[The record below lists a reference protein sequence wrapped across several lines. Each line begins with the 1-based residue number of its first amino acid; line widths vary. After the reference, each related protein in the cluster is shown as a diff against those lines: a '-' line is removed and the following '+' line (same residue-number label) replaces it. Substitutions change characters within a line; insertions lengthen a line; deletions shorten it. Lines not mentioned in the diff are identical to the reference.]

1 MYLSRLEIFGF
12 KTFAQKVDLHFD
24 DGITDIV
31 GPNGCGKSNIVDAL
45 RWSLGEQKSSVLRS
59 EKMEN
64 VIFNGTK
71 GRKPLNL
78 AEVSLTI
85 QNTKNILPTEYT
97 EVTITRRIYRS
108 GESEYFLNRLPCRLK
123 DINDLFMDT
132 GMGADAYSV
141 IELKMVEQILSDN
154 TEDRRKL
161 FEEAAGITKYK
172 IRRRQTFR
180 KLDATKADLMRAND
194 IIAEIEKKVNS
205 LKRQTQKANRY
216 NKLMSQL
223 KLEDV
228 RLGYHDFNRLSDAI
242 TPLESRLAG
251 LESSAEQLL
260 GEVSKKESE
269 VEELNT
275 ILIGKEQKLR
285 ETQIELENKDKL
297 IKAIEEH
304 ILVSRERKN
313 NLQDLIRRYSEEK
326 TASLEKKEMLAKRIE
341 ELTAAIGNFESQYI
355 ESKENLAAKKTDF
368 DSFDASISDKKTEL
382 EKNRKEL
389 VQLID
394 EVAKKRSA
402 YQLTKNNIQ
411 NLERKISDL
420 KKDNETYSSSSDDAL
435 SVLDDTQY
443 EKKKLAD
450 TIESLKKDIL
460 GHQQRLDALRT
471 ELDEMRS
478 EKLHAEA
485 DIRSVN
491 SRIAIIQKAIESH
504 EGFPEGVQ
512 YLLQEKPF
520 GIDSTVADILSVN
533 ESYKKATEAALGDSF
548 SFLIAGK
555 TDSIKKAISKLTES
569 NKGVVTFLNKEK
581 LSLFQSNLDIGELN
595 SVRNEI
601 IGLATDLVTSDD
613 PQLMRMLLGDVVFVE
628 HFDKATA
635 LADRFPQF
643 RFVTLQGEIVK
654 GNYLIKGGSHSKTN
668 DTMIGQR
675 ETLRRLQEQVTQLEK
690 QVLDVQSK
698 ITGHEEQIR
707 ETSARMTSDQE
718 KQRSSEQKLL
728 SLDKEISQSE
738 YEQKRSKETLAKNQ
752 DIIDQTVRELQ
763 IFQTNLEEMGPQMDE
778 LESLRGT
785 LELETRKLELRLNEL
800 EKERRDRSE
809 SVNEL
814 FSSFVRLESE
824 IKNYQSNIDNSRQQ
838 IEDIDATVA
847 KHDAETV
854 AAKSEIEKLDLSSVE
869 RESELIT
876 LSRSRDTVEKDRDM
890 EETDVQKMRETAG
903 KIEAE
908 LKKIRRQR
916 EELLNS
922 RHTMEQEHND
932 LRFEMRSLTERIQ
945 RDYDFD
951 LHKDSFETLLLTS
964 GVDSK
969 DDTDLAETEDI
980 AAEQPLAEGE
990 QTEKTL
996 DEVLDSDLPQEKPAS
1011 SEFDPIAVKT
1021 VIDELRR
1028 KIKQLGPVNMEA
1040 FAEYHVEK
1048 ERLDT
1053 LVRQR
1058 QDLLE
1063 AESQLMQTIETINNT
1078 AQKQFME
1085 VFERIKQNF
1094 IMIFTSL
1101 FENSEANLELAKDED
1116 PLEANIE
1123 ILARPTGKK
1132 IQHIALLSGG
1142 EKTLTAISLLFAI
1155 YLVKPSPFCILDE
1168 VDAPLDDTNI
1178 DKFTKILRDF
1188 SKDTQF
1194 IVVTH
1199 NKRTM
1204 EAAQNIFGITM
1215 QEAGVSKVVSVK
1227 FNNRDT
1233 QSDDIEEIIRQN
1245 QVEVLSQEVQETPP
1259 DTPSEKQ

>member
-24 DGITDIV
+24 DGITNIV

-97 EVTITRRIYRS
+97 EVTLTRRIYRS

-205 LKRQTQKANRY
+205 LRRQTQKANRY
-216 NKLMSQL
+216 NKLMSRL
-223 KLEDV
+223 KIEDV
-228 RLGYHDFNRLSDAI
+228 RLGHHEFTRLSELI
-242 TPLESRLAG
+242 QPLENKLAG
-251 LESSAEQLL
+251 LESSAEQIL

-269 VEELNT
+269 VEALNA

-285 ETQIELENKDKL
+285 ETQIELENQDKQ
-297 IKAIEEH
+297 IKAIEEK
-304 ILVSRERKN
+304 ILISRERN
-313 NLQDLIRRYSEEK
+313 SSLLDLIRRYSEEK
-326 TASLEKKEMLAKRIE
+326 TASLEKKEILHRRID
-341 ELTAAIGNFESQYI
+341 ELSAAIGNLESRYA
-355 ESKENLAAKKTDF
+355 ESKENLSSKKADF
-368 DSFDASISDKKTEL
+368 EGFDESITSKKNDL

-411 NLERKISDL
+411 NLERKIDDL
-420 KKDNETYSSSSDDAL
+420 KKDNAVYSSTSDDAL

-443 EKKKLAD
+443 EKRKLAD
-450 TIESLKKDIL
+450 TIDLLKKDIIS
-460 GHQQRLDALRT
+460 GQQQIDALRISI
-471 ELDEMRS
+471 DESRS
-478 EKLHAEA
+478 LKLHAEA
-485 DIRSVN
+485 DVRSIH

-512 YLLQEKPF
+512 YLLQEKLA
-520 GIDSTVADILSVN
+520 GIDTTIADIISVD
-533 ESYKKATEAALGDSF
+533 EDYKRATEAALGDSF
-548 SFLIAGK
+548 SFLVSGK
-555 TDSIKKAISKLTES
+555 IDSIRNALSKLTES
-569 NKGVVTFLNKEK
+569 RKGVATFLNMEK
-581 LSLFQSNLDIGELN
+581 LSQFRSSVDLHALN
-595 SVRNEI
+595 GIKNEI
-601 IGLATDLVTSDD
+601 IGFATELVKSDD
-613 PQLMRMLLGDVVFVE
+613 PRLMQLLLGDVVFVDQFE
-628 HFDKATA
+628 KAIN

-643 RFVTLQGEIVK
+643 RFVTLAGEIIK
-654 GNYLIKGGSHSKTN
+654 GNYLIKGGSRAQTN
-668 DTMIGQR
+668 DTIIGQR
-675 ETLRRLQEQVTQLEK
+675 EALRRLQDQVIQLEK
-690 QVLDVQSK
+690 QVVELQTK
-698 ITGHEEQIR
+698 ITVLEGQLR
-707 ETSARMTSDQE
+707 ETTAKLAADQE
-718 KQRSSEQKLL
+718 KQKSSEQQLL
-728 SLDKEISQSE
+728 SLDKDISQSE
-738 YEQKRSKETLAKNQ
+738 YEQKRSRETLVKNQ
-752 DIIDQTVRELQ
+752 DIIDQTTRELE
-763 IFQTNLEEMGPQMDE
+763 IFQTHLEEMGPHMDE
-778 LESLRGT
+778 LELRRGE
-785 LELETRKLELRLNEL
+785 LELQTRKLELQLNDL
-800 EKERRDRSE
+800 EKERKDRSE
-809 SVNEL
+809 SVNEV

-824 IKNYQSNIDNSRQQ
+824 IKTHQTNVENSRQQ
-838 IEDIDATVA
+838 IQDIDTTIA
-847 KHDAETV
+847 KHESETV
-854 AAKSEIEKLDLSSVE
+854 AAQQEIEKLEESAVV
-869 RESELIT
+869 RESELIAI
-876 LSRSRDTVEKDRDM
+876 SKKRDAIEKDRDI
-890 EETDVQKMRETAG
+890 EGSEVSNLRESAG

-951 LHKDSFETLLLTS
+951 LSKDS
-964 GVDSK
+964 VDSLFASVESK
-969 DDTDLAETEDI
+969 EEAEYSEMEEVSPGTLS
-980 AAEQPLAEGE
+980 AENDR
-990 QTEKTL
+990 TEKNL
-996 DEVLDSDLPQEKPAS
+996 DEVLDTDLPQETPAS
-1011 SEFDPIAVKT
+1011 SGFDSLAVKT
-1021 VIDELRR
+1021 MIDELRR

-1040 FAEYHVEK
+1040 FAEYNVEK
-1048 ERLDT
+1048 DRLDT
-1053 LVRQR
+1053 LTQQR

-1063 AESQLMQTIETINNT
+1063 AESQLMQTIETINTT

-1085 VFERIKQNF
+1085 VFDRIKENF
-1094 IMIFTSL
+1094 INIFTSL
-1101 FENSEANLELAKDED
+1101 FESSEANLELAKEED

-1142 EKTLTAISLLFAI
+1142 EKTLTAIALLFAI

-1227 FNNRDT
+1227 FNDRDI

-1245 QVEVLSQEVQETPP
+1245 QVEELTHEVKEPPSGTPA
-1259 DTPSEKQ
+1259 EN

>member
-24 DGITDIV
+24 DGITNIV

-97 EVTITRRIYRS
+97 EVTLTRRIYRS

-205 LKRQTQKANRY
+205 LRRQTQKANRY
-216 NKLMSQL
+216 NKLMSRL
-223 KLEDV
+223 KIEDV
-228 RLGYHDFNRLSDAI
+228 RLGHHEFMRFSNLI
-242 TPLESRLAG
+242 TPLESKLSG
-251 LESSAEQLL
+251 LESSAEQIL

-269 VEELNT
+269 VEALNAV
-275 ILIGKEQKLR
+275 LIGKEQKLR
-285 ETQIELENKDKL
+285 ETQIELENQDKQ
-297 IKAIEEH
+297 IKAIEEQ
-304 ILVSRERKN
+304 ILISRERKSS
-313 NLQDLIRRYSEEK
+313 LLDLIRRYSEEK
-326 TASLEKKEMLAKRIE
+326 TASLEKKEILNKRIN
-341 ELTAAIGNFESQYI
+341 ELSAAIENLESRYA
-355 ESKENLAAKKTDF
+355 ESKANLSSKKTDF
-368 DSFDASISDKKTEL
+368 EGFDESITIKKNEL
-382 EKNRKEL
+382 EQNRKEL

-411 NLERKISDL
+411 NLERKIDDL
-420 KKDNETYSSSSDDAL
+420 NKDNAAYSSTSDDAL

-450 TIESLKKDIL
+450 TIDSLKSDIIK
-460 GHQQRLDALRT
+460 GQQQIDTLRVSI
-471 ELDEMRS
+471 DESRS
-478 EKLHAEA
+478 QKLHAEA
-485 DIRSVN
+485 DVRSIH

-512 YLLQEKPF
+512 YLLQEKF
-520 GIDSTVADILSVN
+520 AGIDTTIADIISVD
-533 ESYKKATEAALGDSF
+533 EVYKRATEAALGDSF
-548 SFLIAGK
+548 SFLVSGK
-555 TDSIKKAISKLTES
+555 IDSIRNALSKLTES
-569 NKGVVTFLNKEK
+569 RKGVATFLNREK
-581 LSLFQSNLDIGELN
+581 LSQFRSSVDLN
-595 SVRNEI
+595 VLNGIKNEI
-601 IGLATDLVTSDD
+601 IGFATELVKSDD
-613 PQLMRMLLGDVVFVE
+613 PRLMQLLLGDVVFVDQFE
-628 HFDKATA
+628 KAIN

-643 RFVTLQGEIVK
+643 RFVTLAGEIIK
-654 GNYLIKGGSHSKTN
+654 GNYLIKGGSRAQSN
-668 DTMIGQR
+668 DTIIGQR
-675 ETLRRLQEQVTQLEK
+675 EALRRLQDQVIQLEK
-690 QVLDVQSK
+690 QVVDLQ
-698 ITGHEEQIR
+698 TQISDLERQLR
-707 ETSARMTSDQE
+707 EASAKLTADQE
-718 KQRSSEQKLL
+718 KQKSSEQKLL
-728 SLDKEISQSE
+728 TLDKDISQSE
-738 YEQKRSKETLAKNQ
+738 YEQKRSRETLVKNQ
-752 DIIDQTVRELQ
+752 DIIDQTTRELQ
-763 IFQTNLEEMGPQMDE
+763 IFQTHLEEMGPHMDE
-778 LESLRGT
+778 LESRRGE
-785 LELETRKLELRLNEL
+785 LELQTRKLELQLNDL
-800 EKERRDRSE
+800 EKERKDRSE
-809 SVNEL
+809 SVNEV

-824 IKNYQSNIDNSRQQ
+824 IKTHQTNVENSRQQ
-838 IEDIDATVA
+838 IQDMDTTIA
-847 KHDAETV
+847 KHESETV
-854 AAKSEIEKLDLSSVE
+854 AAQREIERLGESAVV
-869 RESELIT
+869 RESELIAI
-876 LSRSRDTVEKDRDM
+876 SKKRDAIEKDRDM
-890 EETDVQKMRETAG
+890 EGGEVSSLRESAG

-951 LHKDSFETLLLTS
+951 LSKDSVETLLASATPE
-964 GVDSK
+964 SK
-969 DDTDLAETEDI
+969 EEIEYSEIEEVSPGTLLAENEQ
-980 AAEQPLAEGE
+980 AE
-990 QTEKTL
+990 KNL
-996 DEVLDSDLPQEKPAS
+996 DEVLDSDLPQETPAS
-1011 SEFDPIAVKT
+1011 SGFDSLAVKNM
-1021 VIDELRR
+1021 IDELRR

-1040 FAEYHVEK
+1040 FAEYNVEK

-1053 LVRQR
+1053 LTQQR

-1063 AESQLMQTIETINNT
+1063 AESQLMQTIETINTT

-1085 VFERIKQNF
+1085 VFDRIKENF
-1094 IMIFTSL
+1094 INIFTSL
-1101 FENSEANLELAKDED
+1101 FESSEANLELAKDED

-1142 EKTLTAISLLFAI
+1142 EKTLTAIALLFAI

-1227 FNNRDT
+1227 FNDRDIE
-1233 QSDDIEEIIRQN
+1233 SDDIEEIIRQN
-1245 QVEVLSQEVQETPP
+1245 QVEELTHEVKEPPSGTPP
-1259 DTPSEKQ
+1259 EN